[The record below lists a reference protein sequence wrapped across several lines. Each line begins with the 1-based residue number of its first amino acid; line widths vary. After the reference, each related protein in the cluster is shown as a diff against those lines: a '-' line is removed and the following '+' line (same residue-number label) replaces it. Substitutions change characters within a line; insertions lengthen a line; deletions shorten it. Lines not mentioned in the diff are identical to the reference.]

1 MSIEIIEGLYLGD
14 IECVKCTESH
24 KSIISLYPTDLKDF
38 TNQLSI
44 TIDDLPSENL
54 LQYFP
59 TVVEFIDKFISTGVL
74 VHCYAGS
81 RDRFFTCGFSVLK
94 DFCLFI
100 HCIVVI
106 DRNGSKKVLLIV

>member
-24 KSIISLYPTDLKDF
+24 KSIVSLYPTDLKDF

-81 RDRFFTCGFSVLK
+81 RDRFYLWLSIL
-94 DFCLFI
+94 
-100 HCIVVI
+100 
-106 DRNGSKKVLLIV
+106 